1 MLGLKT
7 LPTRR
12 TLSDPVLNRLV
23 EDCRAAATVIY
34 LKGCYITMSME
45 SKSRAGSKLMGILCS
60 NVGSADGRVAT
71 DFRET
76 ADITTVAESATLVQ
90 HEQNVKNKKQTFQP
104 GSLCET
110 AVDDN
115 PVDGG
120 VKLVQGAEGG
130 FEGTVAGQDDDRDRL
145 AASGPASQQQL
156 REEQDSCRRAG
167 EPLPNEERVDEVR
180 RTADPAALSDEDL
193 RAMRDNLMHGRHV
206 AGGGG
211 CPEDAARDGAA
222 VAGRETRPRVLLSSL
237 FDAEWYVKDAKAIC
251 DL

>member
-1 MLGLKT
+1 MRHGEAAGGATPAVWGPWTPTCLDPSPHPKRGSSKPTFWGAPVLCFGVYLIDWPVLRCLLLKWVLGLKT

-45 SKSRAGSKLMGILCS
+45 RKSQAGRKLMGILCS

-71 DFRET
+71 DFRGT

-90 HEQNVKNKKQTFQP
+90 HEQNVKDKKQTFQP

-110 AVDDN
+110 AVDGN

-130 FEGTVAGQDDDRDRL
+130 FEGTVAGQDDDRGRL

-156 REEQDSCRRAG
+156 REEQFVPTRR
-167 EPLPNEERVDEVR
+167 L
-180 RTADPAALSDEDL
+180 
-193 RAMRDNLMHGRHV
+193 
-206 AGGGG
+206 
-211 CPEDAARDGAA
+211 AA
-222 VAGRETRPRVLLSSL
+222 VQRRESGQGQAYGGPGGLVG
-237 FDAEWYVKDAKAIC
+237 
-251 DL
+251 